1 MSSASKPYKASN
13 LQFSLWQL
21 SEFLRN
27 FPSVGQT
34 IKG

>member
-1 MSSASKPYKASN
+1 

-27 FPSVGQT
+27 FPSVGHT
-34 IKG
+34 VKG